1 MSTPKTEGTFEPPL
15 DRRVFCNR
23 TLNMRSVQVV
33 GFDMDYTLVHYDVHA
48 WESRAYAHVQQ
59 RLLAF
64 GLPVGE
70 LRFDPELFARGL
82 VLDLWLGN
90 IVKCNRF
97 GYVTQASHGT
107 QMLLH
112 DEQRRIYSQVWV
124 ELSEPRWVFLNTLF
138 SLSEACIYAQLVELR
153 DRGVLHGTPDYAA
166 LYAIIG
172 KAMDGAH
179 LEGQLK
185 AEIIAEPERFVPLDP
200 DLPRALLDLQQAG
213 KRLFLATNSEW
224 HYTRAMMG
232 YTFDRYLP
240 EGGWRNLFDLVIVQ
254 SKKPSFFDGNAA
266 FEEVE
271 GASPSERALKGGNAG
286 LVEQHFGVD
295 GADILYVGDHVY
307 ADVHVSSRIR
317 RWRTALVLREL
328 EQEIREEQAFA
339 SKQAEL
345 AAAMEQ
351 KQRGDR
357 EQAFLRLCLQRLDHK
372 APLPQGAPA
381 SASLMHER
389 LRHLRHESE
398 ELEQRIGPLAQHS
411 GRLGHP
417 RWGPLMH
424 AGNDKSRLAR
434 QIERHADIYTSRV
447 ANLLHLTPFGYLR
460 ASRGSLPHDPP
471 VLLEGD

>member
-1 MSTPKTEGTFEPPL
+1 MPPPANFEPPPE
-15 DRRVFCNR
+15 RRVFCNR

-48 WESRAYAHVQQ
+48 WEARAYAHVQQ
-59 RLLAF
+59 RLLAL
-64 GLPVGE
+64 GLPVAD
-70 LRFDPELFARGL
+70 LRFDPTLFARGL
-82 VLDLWLGN
+82 ILDLQLGN

-97 GYVTQASHGT
+97 GYVTQAAHGT
-107 QMLLH
+107 RMLAH
-112 DEQRRIYSQVWV
+112 DEQRRVYSQVWV

-138 SLSEACIYAQLVELR
+138 SLSESCLYAQLVELR
-153 DRGVLHGTPDYAA
+153 DQGAIFGDPDYAD
-166 LYAIIG
+166 LYGLVG
-172 KAMDGAH
+172 KGMDAAH

-185 AEIIAEPERFVPLDP
+185 AEIIADPARFVPLDP
-200 DLPRALLDLQQAG
+200 ELPRALLDLQQSG

-240 EGGWRNLFDLVIVQ
+240 QGGWRRLFDLVVVQ
-254 SKKPSFFDGNAA
+254 ARKPGFFDGKAP
-266 FEEVE
+266 FEPVAE
-271 GASPSERALKGGNAG
+271 ADPAERALRGGHAQ

-339 SKQAEL
+339 GTQAAL
-345 AAAMEQ
+345 AAAMAQ
-351 KQRGDR
+351 KERVDR
-357 EQAFLRLCLQRLDHK
+357 EQAFLRLCLQRHDHK
-372 APLPQGAPA
+372 EPAPEGALPSSHAI
-381 SASLMHER
+381 HER
-389 LRHLRHESE
+389 LRELRHESE
-398 ELEQRIGPLAQHS
+398 ELEHRIAPLAQQS
-411 GRLGHP
+411 GRLGHT

-447 ANLLHLTPFGYLR
+447 ANFLHLTPFGYLR
-460 ASRGSLPHDPP
+460 ATRGSLPHDPP
-471 VLLEGD
+471 IG